1 MIFTTHSVLWSLCL
15 TFLYFLP
22 DTRCKLDDGTYIL
35 AGHTRQ
41 IQSPRKTNRTRA
53 VDIILL
59 VDESGSMSMEHAW
72 IPAMIE
78 QLDSNLQTIG
88 IGVSPRN
95 FFGVVGF
102 GDDCNNEL
110 GQARVL
116 TTSTEQP
123 FVTADN
129 ISHFT
134 MNLSVGG
141 RREDGYSAIQT
152 AIESYQFRDGAKL
165 FILITDEDRDVLNAN
180 LTRTNTVESLQ
191 NEGVVLNAIISEE
204 YQFGE
209 GFRSLGVDS
218 KNNTFIYDPT
228 ARSLFRAVF
237 NNGSPI
243 PDSAH
248 GTTNADYTQLAL
260 ELEGAA
266 WDISQLRQ
274 GV

>member
-1 MIFTTHSVLWSLCL
+1 M
-15 TFLYFLP
+15 
-22 DTRCKLDDGTYIL
+22 
-35 AGHTRQ
+35 
-41 IQSPRKTNRTRA
+41 RA

-72 IPAMIE
+72 IPTMIE
-78 QLDSNLQTIG
+78 QLDSSLQAIG

-95 FFGVVGF
+95 YFGIVGF
-102 GDDCNNEL
+102 GDDCTDDL
-110 GQARVL
+110 SQARVL

-141 RREDGYSAIQT
+141 RREDGYSAIQK
-152 AIESYQFRDGAKL
+152 AIQSYQFRDGSKL
-165 FILITDEDRDVLNAN
+165 FILITDEDRDVLNTN
-180 LTRTNTVESLQ
+180 LTRTNTIELLQ
-191 NEGVVLNAIISEE
+191 KEAIVLNAVISEE
-204 YQFGE
+204 YQFEE

-218 KNNTFIYDPT
+218 KNNTFIFDPT
-228 ARSLFRAVF
+228 ARSLFRTLI

-274 GV
+274 GENH